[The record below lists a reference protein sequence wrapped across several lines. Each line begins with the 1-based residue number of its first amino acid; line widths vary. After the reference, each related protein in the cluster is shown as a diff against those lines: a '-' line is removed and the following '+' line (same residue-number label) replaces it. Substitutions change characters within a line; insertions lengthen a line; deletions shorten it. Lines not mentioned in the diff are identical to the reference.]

1 MSDRGHGKEAHGG
14 VPVGRRVRVPNGAG
28 EPIKVFINGMEQE
41 RGSDYTLH
49 EGEIVFR
56 EPILKEDLKSLGFV
70 RKLTLGLGLVG
81 TYQRNET
88 VDVEYRI
95 GGRTHLASDVPVLPD

>member
-1 MSDRGHGKEAHGG
+1 MSERGHGREAHGG
-14 VPVGRRVRVPNGAG
+14 VPVGRRVLVPKGAG
-28 EPIKVFINGMEQE
+28 EPIVVFVNGMEQE
-41 RGSDYTLH
+41 RGSDYTMH

-56 EPILKEDLKSLGFV
+56 EPILKEDLKALGPL

-81 TYQRNET
+81 SYQRNET

-95 GGRTHLASDVPVLPD
+95 GGSTHLASDLPVIPD